1 MLEQILSII
10 AFLCMFGMG
19 FILGHSV
26 GWNRLY
32 KIVKELF
39 S

>member
-26 GWNRLY
+26 GWNKCY
-32 KIVKELF
+32 KLVKEIF
-39 S
+39 E